1 MTEPIVGPPKAE
13 TNGAAAAAE
22 EAEPLWALVIGAVF
36 GAIGVL
42 LCALWLGPMV
52 AVAAAL
58 VAAAVA
64 VMRRAYV
71 GAAAFAAGAALAS
84 LAARALLPSTFALFL
99 SALAFGVGLA
109 IATRERMQGRVR
121 ALLG

>member
-1 MTEPIVGPPKAE
+1 
-13 TNGAAAAAE
+13 
-22 EAEPLWALVIGAVF
+22 
-36 GAIGVL
+36 
-42 LCALWLGPMV
+42 MV

-64 VMRRAYV
+64 VMRRAYL
-71 GAAAFAAGAALAS
+71 GAAAFAASAALAS

-109 IATRERMQGRVR
+109 IATRERMQGRLR